1 MRKTK
6 HTFTQKMQQ
15 AEAAFKKPISAF
27 GFETQTQR
35 DFLKN
40 K

>member
-1 MRKTK
+1 
-6 HTFTQKMQQ
+6 MQQ

-27 GFETQTQR
+27 GFDANPER
-35 DFLKN
+35 VFKLKN